1 MTKANDIDDLLGD
14 DAPAPNAP
22 AKKAAAKAPAKAAA
36 KATAKAA
43 PAKKAVADKAEK
55 PAAKATPAKA
65 PAKAASPAK
74 APAKAA
80 KADKPAKVR
89 EPVEF
94 EDGEKE
100 ALMKRVP
107 KLLKNPINSKD
118 LAAKMEI
125 STRKLRRVLYSLER
139 TGAITLK
146 LGASRT
152 EGMTVAAAA

>member
-14 DAPAPNAP
+14 DAPATKAP

-36 KATAKAA
+36 KA
-43 PAKKAVADKAEK
+43 P
-55 PAAKATPAKA
+55 AKATPAKA
-65 PAKAASPAK
+65 EKA
-74 APAKAA
+74 
-80 KADKPAKVR
+80 AKVR

>member
-1 MTKANDIDDLLGD
+1 MSKASDIDDLLGG
-14 DAPAPNAP
+14 DAPATKAP

-36 KATAKAA
+36 KAPAKPA

-55 PAAKATPAKA
+55 PAAKATPAPAKKAA
-65 PAKAASPAK
+65 PAKAEKP
-74 APAKAA
+74 A
-80 KADKPAKVR
+80 KADKPAKVK

-118 LAAKMEI
+118 LATKLEV
-125 STRKLRRVLYSLER
+125 STRKLRRVLYSMER
-139 TGAITLK
+139 AGTVTLK